1 MNKAFVLRKE
11 DRAPQWRH
19 INAEGEVL
27 GRMATKIADI
37 LRGKDKPYYT
47 PNADCGDYV
56 VVTNAEKVV
65 LTGDKW
71 KLKEYVSYSGWLG
84 GQKVLTAEQLKERDP
99 AKIIERAVER
109 MLPKNK
115 LNREIYKK
123 LKVYAG
129 TEHPHKAQIQA
140 SDATKAA

>member
-11 DRAPQWRH
+11 DRAPQWQH
-19 INAEGEVL
+19 IDVEGKVL
-27 GRMATKIADI
+27 GRVATQIADI

-56 VVTNAEKVV
+56 VITNAEKVV

-71 KLKEYVSYSGWLG
+71 KSKMYVSYSGWMSG
-84 GQKVLTAEQLKERDP
+84 RKEQSAEQIRAKNP
-99 AKIIERAVER
+99 ALIIEKAVAR

-115 LNREIYKK
+115 LNREVYKK

-129 TEHPHKAQIQA
+129 TEHPHKAQLQ
-140 SDATKAA
+140 K